1 MKAIKISTFPL
12 IQAAFRSNERVK
24 KKSDTTNTAEKTE
37 NPRISQKDAV
47 FGENL
52 RWKTQ

>member
-1 MKAIKISTFPL
+1 MNGLKKNIRHFQYGFFEKIE
-12 IQAAFRSNERVK
+12 I
-24 KKSDTTNTAEKTE
+24 
-37 NPRISQKDAV
+37 PRISQKDAV